1 MLTEKR
7 LAEIM
12 KEEVERVIEQYQGD
26 KENFHTSAIEAVDP
40 LNETQ
45 LSEQEVRKLYRE
57 WLEESMDQEA

>member
-7 LAEIM
+7 LTEIM
-12 KEEVERVIEQYQGD
+12 EEEVERVVEEYKGN
-26 KENFHTSAIEAVDP
+26 KEGFKISAIEAVDP